1 MSEPE
6 LRDIE
11 DYDTLKG
18 EKKRVVWIVIAVG
31 LLIGVAF
38 LVASKVYNASDESI
52 QVKDSITIVPG
63 SKSIPVR

>member
-63 SKSIPVR
+63 SKSIPVK

>member
-6 LRDIE
+6 LRDIG

-18 EKKRVVWIVIAVG
+18 EKKKIVWIVIAVG

-38 LVASKVYNASDESI
+38 FIANKVYDASDESI
-52 QVKDSITIVPG
+52 KVNDSISIVPG
-63 SKSIPVR
+63 SKSIPIR

>member
-18 EKKRVVWIVIAVG
+18 EKKKIVWIVIAVG

-38 LVASKVYNASDESI
+38 LVASKVYNASDDSI
-52 QVKDSITIVPG
+52 KVKDSITIVPG

>member
-18 EKKRVVWIVIAVG
+18 EKKKIVWIVIAVG

>member
-1 MSEPE
+1 MSEPT

-18 EKKRVVWIVIAVG
+18 EKKKIVWIVIAVG

-38 LVASKVYNASDESI
+38 YVASKVYDASDESI
-52 QVKDSITIVPG
+52 QVEDSISIVPG
-63 SKSIPVR
+63 SKSIPVK